1 MRLLFLPKY
10 SADGPSSRHRFFAVA
25 EYLRDEGHEVEVRP
39 LFHQGYVTRFFRT
52 GSRLSAAIVLDYWR
66 RIALLRRG
74 LGGADMAVIEYEALP
89 YCPLALEVRLLRRL
103 RPWVLDVDDAVE
115 VRYRGLPRLHSKI
128 DRLFAEADGIVAGNS
143 VLAAELSDLNPRVAC
158 VPTGVRSGR
167 YQPKGA
173 GEYPVRGRP
182 VVIGWMGS
190 PTSFK
195 YLDMVSAPMAELAA
209 RHSLVLRV
217 VGPRQLS
224 GFGGVRVE
232 CVPWAEA
239 EESSRLRNFDIGVMP
254 LTDDAFARGKS
265 GFKLIQYMAAGL
277 PCVASDVGC
286 NAQILDYG
294 EAGLLASSAGDWV
307 ASLERLIVD
316 QTARASL
323 GAAARRR
330 FLGEYTLEHL
340 SKRRLDF
347 YSALLNDG
355 RTTEA
360 LR

>member
-25 EYLRDEGHEVEVRP
+25 DRLRDEGHEVEVRP

-52 GSRLSAAIVLDYWR
+52 GSRLSAGIVRDYWR
-66 RIALLRRG
+66 RLARLRRG

-89 YCPLALEVRLLRRL
+89 YCPLALEVRLLRPL
-103 RPWVLDVDDAVE
+103 RPWALDVDDAVE

-128 DRLFAEADGIVAGNS
+128 GRLFAAADGIVAGNS
-143 VLAAELSDLNPRVAC
+143 VLASELSRLNPRVTC
-158 VPTGVRSGR
+158 VPTGVHSTR

-195 YLDMVSAPMAELAA
+195 YLDIVSAPIAELAT

-217 VGPRQLS
+217 VGPRQLP

-232 CVPWAEA
+232 CVPWVEA
-239 EESSRLRNFDIGVMP
+239 EESSRLRSFDIGVMP

-286 NAQILDYG
+286 NAEILDHG
-294 EAGLLASSAGDWV
+294 AAGLLVSSPQEWV
-307 ASLERLIVD
+307 VGLERLLVD

-323 GAAARRR
+323 GAAAHRR
-330 FLGEYTLEHL
+330 FLEQYTLERL
-340 SKRRLDF
+340 SRRRMEF
-347 YSALLNDG
+347 YSALLDRG
-355 RTTEA
+355 RTAEA
-360 LR
+360 RG